1 MVARSS
7 FGPQWDRLDGDLHI
21 HYKSIEPS
29 EHFGYSWHRDGMS
42 MDYAMQQPTRDS
54 TIDHNVMELGET
66 AQRLLKLTNM
76 LAEKLG
82 RVMKPHGNAQA
93 IREAPGPL
101 GSPVAERVS
110 EHATMLGHVVENLQ
124 PIMARLDT

>member
-1 MVARSS
+1 
-7 FGPQWDRLDGDLHI
+7 
-21 HYKSIEPS
+21 
-29 EHFGYSWHRDGMS
+29 
-42 MDYAMQQPTRDS
+42 MDYAIQEPTRGS
-54 TIDHNVMELGET
+54 TNHHQVMELVET

-101 GSPVAERVS
+101 GSPLAERVS
-110 EHATMLGHVVENLQ
+110 EHVAMLGHVVENLRSM
-124 PIMARLDT
+124 MARLDT